1 MNRADLAAL
10 QTFVTIADQG
20 SLRAAARVLGV
31 NPPAVSHQLK
41 AFETRLGTPLFL
53 RTTRSLTLTEA
64 GQAVYDGSAH
74 LLQAAEETLDSVR
87 DARRARA
94 GRLRITLPFRAWQL
108 IVAPGIDA
116 FQAAYPGIELDLTID
131 EALVDLVAH
140 GYHAGIRL
148 GDHLQDTRV
157 AVRLSESEPGAYV
170 ASPHYLQRNGVPAT
184 PQDLL
189 DHDCIRHRQPTSGR
203 IAGWRFITS
212 EGDFAVEPYGRL
224 IFNDLRTVVAAAR
237 QGLGIGWSL
246 KRGVQEQL
254 DAGTLVQVLE
264 TFTPTRPGF
273 CLYYPPSVRQLGLL
287 RAFIEHFR
295 LNSSD

>member
-1 MNRADLAAL
+1 MDRADLAAL

-53 RTTRSLTLTEA
+53 RTTRAVTLTDA
-64 GQAVYDGSAH
+64 GRAVYDGSAH
-74 LLQAAEETLDSVR
+74 LLNTVEETLEAVR
-87 DARRARA
+87 DVRRARA

-108 IVAPGIDA
+108 IIAPRIDA

-131 EALVDLVAH
+131 EALVDLAAH
-140 GYHAGIRL
+140 GFHAGIRL
-148 GDHLQDTRV
+148 GDYLQDTHV

-170 ASPHYLQRNGVPAT
+170 ASPQYLERNGVPAT
-184 PQDLL
+184 PRDLL
-189 DHDCIRHRQPTSGR
+189 DHDCIRHRQSTSR
-203 IAGWRFITS
+203 RMAEWRFMTS
-212 EGDFAVEPYGRL
+212 EGEFAVEPHGRL

-246 KRGVQEQL
+246 KRGVQAQL
-254 DAGTLVQVLE
+254 ESGSLVQVLE

-273 CLYYPPSVRQLGLL
+273 CLYYPRSVRQLGLL

-295 LNSSD
+295 LH